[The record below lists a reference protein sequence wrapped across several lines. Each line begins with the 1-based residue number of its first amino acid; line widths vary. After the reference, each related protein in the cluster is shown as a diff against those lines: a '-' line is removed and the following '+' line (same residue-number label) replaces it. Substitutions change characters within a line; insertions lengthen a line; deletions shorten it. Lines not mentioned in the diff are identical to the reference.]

1 MPNFLSLSVLPPP
14 LLGGGGSCSR
24 ESLISAG
31 PACSNTCYRVSLRS
45 LAETS
50 VAAEGGLWKGVH
62 SGENCILVYNAKAVP
77 PPVSGSCEPYFRPT
91 LSAADNHA
99 FSREQNKTLP
109 TVSKKRI
116 SRLSVI
122 NNITQ
127 SISQQLPQL
136 QSFET
141 GSGGWAKDDF
151 HGSAASCSCALP
163 LSSIQKK

>member
-1 MPNFLSLSVLPPP
+1 MSERARARRAVTRRYRRPNGRLSSPASWPNFLSLSVSPPP

-62 SGENCILVYNAKAVP
+62 SGKNCILVYNAKAVP

-99 FSREQNKTLP
+99 SLENRNKHHQ
-109 TVSKKRI
+109 RY
-116 SRLSVI
+116 
-122 NNITQ
+122 
-127 SISQQLPQL
+127 
-136 QSFET
+136 
-141 GSGGWAKDDF
+141 
-151 HGSAASCSCALP
+151 
-163 LSSIQKK
+163 QKKGSPGFQSSGT